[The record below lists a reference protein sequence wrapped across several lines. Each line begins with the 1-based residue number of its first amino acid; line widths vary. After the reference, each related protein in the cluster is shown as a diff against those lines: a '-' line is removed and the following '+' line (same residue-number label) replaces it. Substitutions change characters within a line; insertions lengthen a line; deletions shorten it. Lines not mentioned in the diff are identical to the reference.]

1 MKINTL
7 SIISLILAIGM
18 WPMWAQADNR
28 NKKKNEKIVYQER
41 DEFQVKENDRSR
53 NSNGYGGHEQKVGV
67 TDLAKQIYGE
77 WIVVEIDDRPIKYS
91 PGKRAF
97 LWFDFDA
104 MMIYG
109 NTGVNDIN
117 ASFNYD
123 NSKIK
128 VAKLV
133 RTNKFDDYNS
143 LNDFDRQLQQILDAS
158 QLSVSLSNA
167 NGIEFMEL
175 KGKHKI
181 KLRRQ
186 NLDFLNGEW
195 IVKRV
200 YDNDLNLKSDFIMV
214 NDVNAKTVNIFT
226 KGNVIYGDIYI
237 DPTVE
242 FGIEYENFISTRN
255 QWENINDE
263 TRLLIALEE
272 TLYCRRVN
280 DREVIFYTKGHQ
292 GYGRRNGENGEK
304 VLVVLQRPR
313 NY

>member
-1 MKINTL
+1 MRINTI
-7 SIISLILAIGM
+7 SIISLIMAIM
-18 WPMWAQADNR
+18 MFPLWAQADNK
-28 NKKKNEKIVYQER
+28 NKKKKQPIVYEEP
-41 DEFQVKENDRSR
+41 DEFQVKDRDRSR
-53 NSNGYGGHEQKVGV
+53 NSNGHGGNEQNVRV
-67 TDLAKQIYGE
+67 SDLSKQIKGE
-77 WIVVEIDDRPIKYS
+77 WNVVEIDDHPIKF
-91 PGKRAF
+91 PRGKRAY

-117 ASFNYD
+117 ATFNYD

-128 VAKLV
+128 AGKLIK
-133 RTNKFDDYNS
+133 TNKYDDNSSLYN
-143 LNDFDRQLQQILDAS
+143 FDRQLQQVLDGG
-158 QLSVSLSNA
+158 QLSVSLFNS
-167 NGIEFMEL
+167 NGIEYMEL

-181 KLRRQ
+181 RLRRQ

-200 YDNDLNLKSDFIMV
+200 YDNDLNLKSDFILV

-226 KGNVIYGDIYI
+226 KGNVIYGEIFI

-242 FGIEYENFISTRN
+242 YGIEYENFISTRN

-280 DREVIFYTKGHQ
+280 DREVILYTKVHQ
-292 GYGRRNGENGEK
+292 GHGRRNGDGEK
-304 VLVVLQRPR
+304 VLVVLQRSR